1 MDPSTAS
8 VQKGIIYQREI
19 NSFVWM
25 LMSVL
30 MKMEDAPT
38 YATTP
43 LDHINA
49 AVLLINF
56 LAVTIRL
63 VSLLLNATY
72 ALMIVK
78 LHHLGQNVPAL
89 KA

>member
-1 MDPSTAS
+1 
-8 VQKGIIYQREI
+8 
-19 NSFVWM
+19 
-25 LMSVL
+25 

-63 VSLLLNATY
+63 VSVSSTY
-72 ALMIVK
+72 VNIQLIV
-78 LHHLGQNVPAL
+78 LYLQCML
-89 KA
+89 KKQCHAFDNYL